1 MREEYHLME
10 DKLNEADPDG
20 LFLFALEP
28 YPYMMTPDQISDFT
42 GLSSQGVRKLL
53 SKGDMKGCQ
62 VGNRWLVPKLAL
74 VRYLNSGCTQT
85 HEDTEAADGT
95 TEMR

>member
-42 GLSSQGVRKLL
+42 GL
-53 SKGDMKGCQ
+53 
-62 VGNRWLVPKLAL
+62 L
-74 VRYLNSGCTQT
+74 VRG
-85 HEDTEAADGT
+85 
-95 TEMR
+95 